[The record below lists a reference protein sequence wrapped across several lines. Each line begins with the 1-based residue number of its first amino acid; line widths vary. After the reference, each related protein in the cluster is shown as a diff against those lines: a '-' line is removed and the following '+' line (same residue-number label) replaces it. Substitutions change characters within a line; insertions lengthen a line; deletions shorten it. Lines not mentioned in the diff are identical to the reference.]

1 MRTFFTAKF
10 STSIVMTME
19 SSWLGSVPW
28 KSESEKVMGGI
39 LPCVR
44 SNTACTCWTA
54 LRCLF
59 LEEEDLHPSTNPPD
73 IVLIVPR
80 RGGLSS
86 TSRGCD
92 CGGSLCS
99 VFWLAIFL
107 VLYVRFFGHCVA
119 QSAYYRSCHSGVW
132 MGLPLFLLYSAS
144 NVRLR

>member
-10 STSIVMTME
+10 STSTVMTMG

-39 LPCVR
+39 LLCVR
-44 SNTACTCWTA
+44 LDTTCICWTA

-59 LEEEDLHPSTNPPD
+59 LDEEDLPPPATPLD
-73 IVLIVPR
+73 IVLIVLR

-86 TSRGCD
+86 TRRGYG

-99 VFWLAIFL
+99 AFWLALFL
-107 VLYVRFFGHCVA
+107 VLCARLFGHCVA
-119 QSAYYRSCHSGVW
+119 RFACYRSCRSGVW
-132 MGLPLFLLYSAS
+132 GDLLLFLLYSALD
-144 NVRLR
+144 VQLG